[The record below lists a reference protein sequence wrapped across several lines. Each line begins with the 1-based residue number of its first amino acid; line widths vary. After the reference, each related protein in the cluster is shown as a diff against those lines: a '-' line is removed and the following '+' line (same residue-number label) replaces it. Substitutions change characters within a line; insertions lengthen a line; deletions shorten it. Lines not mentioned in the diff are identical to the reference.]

1 MAKTSKCSGK
11 NIIVEDS
18 KCAQCVHLRRLLIP
32 EMKTCFSL
40 KCAAADKYMKTPRKS
55 CTMFEPET
63 WEKFL
68 DIGDEDEN

>member
-1 MAKTSKCSGK
+1 MAKISKCSDK
-11 NIIVEDS
+11 NVIVEDS

-68 DIGDEDEN
+68 ETGDDDED